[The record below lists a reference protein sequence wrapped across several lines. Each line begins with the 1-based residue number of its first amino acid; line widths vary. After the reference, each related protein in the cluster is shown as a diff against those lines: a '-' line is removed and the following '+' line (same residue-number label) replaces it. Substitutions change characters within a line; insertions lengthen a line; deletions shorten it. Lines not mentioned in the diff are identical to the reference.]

1 MGTDGKALEYI
12 NHWAV
17 TPQQL
22 ARIPLDKR
30 GLGYVRVSEV
40 GGRGDELI
48 SPELQEHSIETFA
61 EREGIKIVYW
71 MYDIDRS
78 GRVFTKRHVGDAAQ
92 GVRDSNWRFVVLWK
106 WSRWGRNLRE
116 SLIYLAQVEDEAGG
130 LVRAATEDFDP
141 TTTIGRFSRSQML
154 LIAELQSDMMSDGWK
169 ETQAK
174 RRRDGLPH
182 TAAPRWGYLY
192 DKPTGYTPHP
202 EQAPILKDAY
212 ERYVDGEAHR
222 KLATEWNQRGLRTTA
237 GNPWSQQSISRMM
250 DTGFAAGL
258 IRERTKP
265 PKANEAGGK
274 KGRSIWAFDVWRV
287 GAHEAIISRDLWERY
302 RARRDAQAAM
312 APRLR
317 TAVHDL
323 SGLMVCGYEGCGG
336 PMVSA
341 YSGKHRKHTWVCYR
355 ARDRKA
361 HPFNSI
367 SNARAVDEVKTWLA
381 KHAEGGEDV
390 TERARRLEAATRAS
404 NEAEAIARE
413 VSRLTRKRKRL
424 VDLYTDGEVER
435 EDYLEQKGEVD
446 ADLASAHDAHKS
458 ALARERAAGAHE
470 PRAFGALLD
479 EWDRFTPADHREALS
494 RVLRH
499 IVVTPGPFVPGQK
512 VMPVPAWEE

>member
-1 MGTDGKALEYI
+1 
-12 NHWAV
+12 V
-17 TPQQL
+17 TPEQL
-22 ARIPLDKR
+22 ARVPLDKR

-48 SPELQEHSIETFA
+48 SPELQEHAIETFA
-61 EREGIKIVYW
+61 AREGIKIVYW

-92 GVRDSNWRFVVLWK
+92 GVRDGNWRVVVLWK

-154 LIAELQSDMMSDGWK
+154 LIAELQFDMISDGWK

-192 DKPTGYTPHP
+192 DKRAGYTPHP
-202 EQAPILKDAY
+202 EHGPILKDAY
-212 ERYVDGEAHR
+212 ERYAEGEAHR
-222 KLATEWNQRGLRTTA
+222 TLAMEWNQRGLRTVV
-237 GNPWSQQSISRMM
+237 GNPWSQQSIARMM

-258 IRERTKP
+258 IREHAKP
-265 PKANEAGGK
+265 PQANESGGK
-274 KGRSIWAFDVWRV
+274 SGRAIWAFDVWRV
-287 GAHEAIISRDLWERY
+287 GAHEAIISRDLWARYKER
-302 RARRDAQAAM
+302 REAQALM

-317 TAVHDL
+317 TAAHGL
-323 SGLMVCGYEGCGG
+323 SGLMVCGHEGCGG

-341 YSGKHRKHTWVCYR
+341 YSGKYRKHSWVCYR
-355 ARDRKA
+355 ARDRKV

-367 SNARAVDEVKTWLA
+367 SNARAVNEVKAWLA

-390 TERARRLEAATRAS
+390 TERARRLETATRAS
-404 NEAEAIARE
+404 SEAEAVTQEI
-413 VSRLTRKRKRL
+413 SRLTRKRKRL
-424 VDLYTDGEVER
+424 VDLYTDEAIER
-435 EDYLEQKGEVD
+435 EDYAEQKAEID
-446 ADLASAHDAHKS
+446 AALASAQVAHK
-458 ALARERAAGAHE
+458 AAIGRERATGAHE
-470 PRAFGALLD
+470 ARAFGALLD
-479 EWDRFTPADHREALS
+479 EWDRFTPAEHREALS
-494 RVLRH
+494 RVVRH
-499 IVVTPGPFVPGQK
+499 IVVTPGPYLPGQK
-512 VMPVPAWEE
+512 VVPVPAWEE